1 MRRGSRPGSWQSP
14 DPARHGESMAPAAQ
28 ERTAPDPQPGGS
40 YDTRNCLQVVSSC
53 SRVQRLCRRPSSEQ
67 VSDRSFPL
75 FHLSQSN
82 PLRWAS
88 IWPWHD
94 DRGHPLH
101 AAFVLTEFKTKERR
115 VSHDRLPDSKKG
127 LCPRGSGVPH
137 GKGQGRLS
145 PEIRWKRPHLPMGGL
160 RPLRRSMID
169 KEIYIWQ
176 RKSSTGGPMEPW

>member
-1 MRRGSRPGSWQSP
+1 MPLGRCGVETVQGVGSLPILRAIVRAWLRQRRNAFFRSAAGRII
-14 DPARHGESMAPAAQ
+14 RHTQRLTSCQ
-28 ERTAPDPQPGGS
+28 QLQPS
-40 YDTRNCLQVVSSC
+40 SAVVSAA
-53 SRVQRLCRRPSSEQ
+53 VVGTGL
-67 VSDRSFPL
+67 
-75 FHLSQSN
+75 
-82 PLRWAS
+82 LR
-88 IWPWHD
+88 
-94 DRGHPLH
+94 DRGRPLH

-115 VSHDRLPDSKKG
+115 VSHDRAPNSEDC

-137 GKGQGRLS
+137 GKGQGRIS